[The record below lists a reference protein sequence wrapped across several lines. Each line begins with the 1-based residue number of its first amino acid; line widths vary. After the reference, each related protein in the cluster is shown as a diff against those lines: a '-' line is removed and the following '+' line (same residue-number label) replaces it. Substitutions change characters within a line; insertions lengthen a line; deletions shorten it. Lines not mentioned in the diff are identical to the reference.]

1 MNLLRSNIKVY
12 PATWEYNFL
21 NDQEIEKII
30 EYSKK
35 IEPIDAIV
43 GQFHANEEKEKKKF
57 TIDSHIKDINSGV
70 VPRSRQSIVR
80 WFANNE
86 EIDWLFK
93 KIINSIRK
101 TNHENFDYILKY
113 FEDLQFTEYNEV
125 QKSFYGKHYDCDKN
139 DDIYNYIDIRKLS
152 FSIQLSDPKDYE
164 GGELILYDD
173 KSKKIMPKEKGTII
187 FFSSDFLHEVT
198 PVLKGTRYSIVSWV
212 RGPNLR

>member
-1 MNLLRSNIKVY
+1 MNLLRSNIKVH
-12 PATWEYNFL
+12 PATWQYNFL
-21 NDQEIEKII
+21 DDQEIEKII

-35 IEPIDAIV
+35 IEPTAAVV
-43 GQFHANEEKEKKKF
+43 GQPKEKEKNKYK
-57 TIDSHIKDINSGV
+57 IDSHIKDINVGV

-93 KIINSIRK
+93 KIINSIHK
-101 TNHENFDYILKY
+101 ANQENFDYILKY

-125 QKSFYGKHYDCDKN
+125 QKSFYGKHCDCDRN
-139 DDIYNYIDIRKLS
+139 GDMHNYIDIRKLS

-164 GGELILYDD
+164 GGELILYND
-173 KSKKIMPKEKGTII
+173 KSKKVMPKEKGTII
-187 FFSSDFLHEVT
+187 FFSSDLQHEVT